1 MTDSSTKYKQIP
13 SQPQKGT
20 EMKNLALPTEDPIV
34 IVNANDEEG
43 KAEIK

>member
-1 MTDSSTKYKQIP
+1 MADSSAKYKPIP

-20 EMKNLALPTEDPIV
+20 EMRTLAAPADERIV

>member
-1 MTDSSTKYKQIP
+1 MADSSTKYKPIP
-13 SQPQKGT
+13 SQPQKGL
-20 EMKNLALPTEDPIV
+20 EMRNMAPPADEHIV